1 MHASDNVDV
10 IAVAM
15 DAQGADR
22 ARPYVERAGATFTT
36 LVDEENLLGEMFDFK
51 LIPNGILIDE
61 DGIVRYMKVGGFDVR
76 KLETA
81 AVVEKWATGADLGD
95 ADLVPEVPE
104 ATASARVMDLFR
116 EGQRL
121 YSEGDIDGA
130 VAKWREGL
138 SLDPKNYII
147 RKQIWAVENPDRFYD
162 GAVDYDW
169 QREQTAKGL

>member
-1 MHASDNVDV
+1 
-10 IAVAM
+10 M

-76 KLETA
+76 KPETA
-81 AVVEKWATGADLGD
+81 EVVEKWATGADLD
-95 ADLVPEVPE
+95 AADLVPEVPE

-116 EGQRL
+116 EGKRL
-121 YSEGDIDGA
+121 YSGGDVNGV

-138 SLDPKNYII
+138 ALDPKNYII